1 MARTFTLKNINASAG
16 DKVVIIGNNMQVLP
30 WSGSIMPIIGRL
42 VNKEDFGF
50 IPSGTYTVTAVT
62 GDAGFERHYEIT
74 GPV

>member
-16 DKVVIIGNNMQVLP
+16 DKVVILGNNMQVMP
-30 WSGSIMPIIGRL
+30 WACSMPIIGRL

-62 GDAGFERHYEIT
+62 GEAGFDRHYEIT